1 MTPDQLSNGSIDAL
15 RAGGR
20 AVYTPGD
27 TGYDEARAAWN
38 LVVDQHPALVL
49 MARNAADIQ
58 AGIKYARANRL
69 DVALQ
74 ATGHGVV
81 RPADGALLINTSAM
95 NGVTIDPDAGTAWV
109 EAGAKWGDVLPRA
122 QAHGLAPL
130 LGSSPEVGAI
140 GYTLGGG
147 AGWLVRKYGLAT
159 DAVNSFEVVTAD
171 GELRTVS
178 AAEYPDLFWG
188 MRGGGGS
195 LAAVTRMN
203 INLVPVST
211 VLGGSLIYPAEMAG
225 PMMREWREW
234 VHTVPDEMTTSV
246 KIMNFP
252 DMEMVPEP
260 MRGQTFA
267 MLSVC
272 YCGDTDDGEE
282 LLSHWHGW
290 QEPLMS
296 SVREMPFTDVA
307 EISQDPPDPMPS
319 FVTNAWVS
327 EMTDEAIDAMVRYG
341 TLQEAQLPLIF
352 LEVRHLGG
360 AAAANDGAGSAFG
373 HRDAEFLMELVGLVP
388 APPLFAAL
396 SGYANQ
402 LKEEMAPALSG
413 TVYVNFLEG
422 EEAVARIRD
431 GFPPQK
437 FDKLVALKA
446 RYDPDN
452 LFNRTMAIP
461 VS

>member
-1 MTPDQLSNGSIDAL
+1 MTTEQQSNSSIDAL

-27 TGYDEARAAWN
+27 AGYDAARAAWN
-38 LVVDQHPALVL
+38 LLVDQHPALVL

-58 AGIKYARANRL
+58 AGINYARANGL
-69 DVALQ
+69 DVAMQ

-95 NGVTIDPDAGTAWV
+95 NGVTIDPDTGTAWV
-109 EAGAKWGDVLPRA
+109 EAGAEWGDVLPKA
-122 QAHGLAPL
+122 QEHGLAPL
-130 LGSSPEVGAI
+130 LGSSPGVGAV

-159 DAVNSFEVVTAD
+159 DSVLAFEVVTAD
-171 GELRTVS
+171 GQLRTVS
-178 AAEYPDLFWG
+178 ATEHPDLFWG

-203 INLVPVST
+203 ISLVPVST
-211 VLGGSLIYPAEMAG
+211 VLGGSLIYPAGLAG
-225 PMMREWREW
+225 PLMREWRDW
-234 VHTVPDEMTTSV
+234 VKSVPDEMTTSV
-246 KIMNFP
+246 KVMNFP

-272 YCGDTDDGEE
+272 YCGDMDDGQT
-282 LLSHWHGW
+282 LLRHWHAW

-296 SVREMPFTDVA
+296 SVREMPFADVA

-327 EMTDEAIDAMVRYG
+327 EMSDQAIDAMVRYG
-341 TLQEAQLPLIF
+341 TLQEAHLPLIF
-352 LEVRHLGG
+352 LEVRHVGG
-360 AAAANDGAGSAFG
+360 AAAANNGAGSAFG

-396 SGYANQ
+396 TGYANQ
-402 LKEEMAPALSG
+402 LKEEMAPALPG

-422 EEAVARIRD
+422 QEAVARIRD
-431 GFPPQK
+431 GFPPET
-437 FDKLVALKA
+437 FSKLVELKA
-446 RYDPDN
+446 MYDPDN